1 MQIDWIT
8 VSAQI
13 VNFLIL
19 VWLLRHFLYQP
30 VIRAMDRREQRIAE
44 QLHSAE
50 DREQE
55 ASEKAAHYEEK
66 TRALEQRREEIIAKA
81 TEEAEQQKKQ
91 MLDEARDSVA
101 ETRKRWQR
109 QAEQEKEEFFSQ
121 LRQQTTD
128 AVQAIARKVL
138 TDLAD
143 AELEERV
150 IHKFIEQLKAMDK
163 ETCTALTQ
171 TQEPL
176 SIHSAFKLDSGVR
189 GRLTRFIHEHL
200 AADLKV
206 EYSTK
211 PELLCGIQLV
221 SNNQQ
226 AGWNLNAYLD
236 DLTEHI
242 DKAVSSVRPGREEEA

>member
-8 VSAQI
+8 VTAQI

-44 QLHSAE
+44 RLHTAE

-55 ASEKAAHYEEK
+55 AAEKAGHYAEKAHE
-66 TRALEQRREEIIAKA
+66 LEQRREEIMAKA
-81 TEEAEQQKKQ
+81 AEEAEQQKKQ

-226 AGWNLNAYLD
+226 AGWSLHTYLD
-236 DLTEHI
+236 DLRERI
-242 DKAVSSVRPGREEEA
+242 DKVVSSARSDRQEEA